1 MLEVRKGVALKIRGL
16 FAREGTSFT
25 LPRQKLK
32 FDNVKSTNDAFV
44 STFPPPSTSTPPRDP
59 PQVITSASSKR
70 LAHNAAPKIHV
81 GFPFPV
87 KILRQ

>member
-1 MLEVRKGVALKIRGL
+1 VLEVRKGVALKIRGL

-44 STFPPPSTSTPPRDP
+44 STFSSTFHLTPSRDP
-59 PQVITSASSKR
+59 PQVINSAGSKR

-81 GFPFPV
+81 RFPFPV
-87 KILRQ
+87 KILGQ